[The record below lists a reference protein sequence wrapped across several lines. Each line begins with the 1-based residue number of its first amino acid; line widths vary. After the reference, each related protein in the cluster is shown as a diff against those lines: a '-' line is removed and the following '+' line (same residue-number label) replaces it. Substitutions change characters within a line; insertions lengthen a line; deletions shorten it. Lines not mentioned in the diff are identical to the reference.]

1 MAHITSGYFE
11 RTWSLPSVSRRSWQQ
26 HADRGKGRGRGRGR
40 GKRREKER
48 REEKER
54 EKRRREREREIHVT
68 FERTYVINIGLVAS
82 S

>member
-11 RTWSLPSVSRRSWQQ
+11 RTWSLPFVSRRSWQQ
-26 HADRGKGRGRGRGR
+26 HADRGRGRGRGR

-54 EKRRREREREIHVT
+54 EKRRREREIHVT

>member
-1 MAHITSGYFE
+1 MAHITSDYFE

-26 HADRGKGRGRGRGR
+26 HTDRGKGRGR

-54 EKRRREREREIHVT
+54 EKRRREREREIRVT
-68 FERTYVINIGLVAS
+68 FERTNVINIGLVAS

>member
-26 HADRGKGRGRGRGR
+26 HADRGRGR

-54 EKRRREREREIHVT
+54 EKRKREREREIHVT